1 MSEQFT
7 FQAEIKQ
14 LLHTLIHSLYTDR
27 EIFLRELISN
37 SSDAL
42 HRVQFEMLT
51 NENVVSPEAELGI
64 WLEPD
69 EENGTLTIHDTGIG
83 MNHDDLVSNLGTIS
97 KSGIKAFMEQ
107 AQSSENGVTTDLI
120 GQFGVGFYSI
130 FMVADRVEVVSRSH
144 NPDDEVYRW
153 ISEGDEQFYLEPAE
167 REERGTS
174 ITLFLNEDSKEFLRT
189 YRLREVIKK
198 HSNYIPFPIYILEP
212 EPETEAGDT
221 ESEDEPAE
229 EKVPEAINAQK
240 ALWRRNDV
248 EESEYTDFYKSLT
261 YDFTDPLFYT
271 HINTDAPVQFYSV
284 LYVPQSAEKPMFSP
298 RQEPGL
304 QLYARKVLIQD
315 YSNDLLPEYLQFIQ
329 GVVDSEDLPLNVSRE
344 TVQANRVMANLKN
357 AITKRVLREF
367 KRLANKDTETFL
379 KIWDEYGPF
388 LKHGVIADMDNKDK
402 LVELLR
408 FQSTHSDGELISL
421 AEYVEHMKE
430 VDGQEEIYYVV
441 ADSLA
446 AAQHSPHLDPFR
458 DRDMEV
464 LYFVDTVDSFLIN
477 ALNEYQGYKL
487 HNIDD
492 EKLDL
497 SEIEATESHDDEQA
511 AVEGDEMEAVINRFS
526 ETLGERVT
534 EVRISK
540 VLTGKSPARLV
551 SPEGTLDR
559 HTQRVYKML
568 NQDYE
573 VPQKILELNPRHALT
588 HNVVGLLQKDDTSP
602 LIDLA
607 IEQIYENA
615 LLLDGLHPNPAE
627 MVERIQSLLEAA
639 TKQ

>member
-27 EIFLRELISN
+27 EIFLRELLSN

-51 NENVVSPEAELGI
+51 NEDVVSPDAELGV

-69 EENGTLTIHDTGIG
+69 AENGTLTIHDTGIG
-83 MNHDDLVSNLGTIS
+83 MNHDELVSNLGTIS
-97 KSGIKAFMEQ
+97 KSGIKSFMEQ
-107 AQSSENGVTTDLI
+107 MQASENGVSTDLI

-130 FMVADRVEVVSRSH
+130 FMVADRVEVVSRSA
-144 NPDDEVYRW
+144 NADDEVYRW
-153 ISEGDEQFYLEPAE
+153 ISEGDDQFYVEPAD
-167 REERGTS
+167 RDERGTS
-174 ITLFLNEDSKEFLRT
+174 ITLFLKEDAKEFLRP

-198 HSNYIPFPIYILEP
+198 HSNYIPFPIYVLEP
-212 EPETEAGDT
+212 PADVA
-221 ESEDEPAE
+221 EDAADDEE
-229 EKVPEAINAQK
+229 EKEEKAPEPINAQK
-240 ALWRRNDV
+240 ALWRRSDV
-248 EESEYTDFYKSLT
+248 EESEYKDFYKSLT

-284 LYVPQSAEKPMFSP
+284 LYIPQSAEKPIFSQ

-315 YSNDLLPEYLQFIQ
+315 YCNDLLPEYLQFVQ

-357 AITKRVLREF
+357 AITGRVLREL
-367 KRLANKDTETFL
+367 KRLADKDAENYL
-379 KIWDEYGPF
+379 KFWEEFGAF
-388 LKHGVIADMDNKDK
+388 MKHGVIADMENKDK
-402 LVELLR
+402 LVDLLR
-408 FQSTHSDGELISL
+408 FKTTHSAGEYISL
-421 AEYVEHMKE
+421 ADYAEHMKDVE
-430 VDGQEEIYYVV
+430 GQDEIYYVV

-477 ALNEYQGYKL
+477 ALRDYQGHKL

-497 SEIEATESHDDEQA
+497 SEIEATDAPEDEENP
-511 AVEGDEMEAVINRFS
+511 VS
-526 ETLGERVT
+526 ETDMDAVLARFADVLGERVT

-568 NQDYE
+568 NQEYQ
-573 VPQKILELNPRHALT
+573 VPQKILELNSRHALT
-588 HNVVGLLQKDDTSP
+588 HNVVGLLSTNADNP
-602 LIDLA
+602 MIDMT

-627 MVERIQSLLEAA
+627 MVERIQSILEAA
-639 TKQ
+639 THQD